1 MSLSTREPAPFER
14 DHSSCRGILDF
25 EFGQNVF
32 DVLADR
38 ASARVENNADIVVAF
53 ALRNPEKDFG
63 LAGRQIQRR

>member
-14 DHSSCRGILDF
+14 DYSSCRTILDF
-25 EFGQNVF
+25 ELGENVF

-38 ASARVENNADIVVAF
+38 ASARVENNADFVVSF

-63 LAGRQIQRR
+63 LAGRQFQ